1 MATIKAVETTPTSAR
16 KESTMKNRI
25 RAGKTLLAF
34 SIVVTVAVVVVAD
47 VFNPHHL
54 FNPDWPAHA
63 RFHNVM
69 QFTTL
74 CLISVASLIALFGE
88 QEPSRARLAVATLG
102 PATFW
107 PGLFVA
113 LLVPGTDVYASE
125 SLREIG
131 FPINI
136 AIAAIFII
144 LTGVGYRLAAAGA
157 KR

>member
-1 MATIKAVETTPTSAR
+1 
-16 KESTMKNRI
+16 
-25 RAGKTLLAF
+25 
-34 SIVVTVAVVVVAD
+34 
-47 VFNPHHL
+47 
-54 FNPDWPAHA
+54 
-63 RFHNVM
+63 
-69 QFTTL
+69 
-74 CLISVASLIALFGE
+74 
-88 QEPSRARLAVATLG
+88 VATLG

-136 AIAAIFII
+136 ALAAIFLI
-144 LTGVGYRLAAAGA
+144 LTGVGYRLAAAGT